1 MTFNQS
7 IVIDADPAA
16 LFRLTQDYDRRL
28 EWDPFLRSA
37 RLIGDAREPGVGV
50 RALCVAKNGWA
61 METEYASFEPPR
73 VIAVKMTRG
82 PWFLERFAGAWHFEE
97 IAPGRTR
104 VDFRYGLR
112 LRGAK
117 FGLSMAPH
125 PDRLESLRQDTT
137 NRLRALKS
145 DASSSGRL
153 SRWSRRMTNR
163 ARPLVPPLAWGRSA

>member
-61 METEYASFEPPR
+61 METEYVSFDPPR
-73 VIAVKMTRG
+73 VTAVKMTRG

-97 IAPGRTR
+97 IAPGRTQ
-104 VDFRYGLR
+104 VDLRY
-112 LRGAK
+112 
-117 FGLSMAPH
+117 
-125 PDRLESLRQDTT
+125 SLRVSPRWLSWLLTPIVSRVFARDTR
-137 NRLRALKS
+137 NRLRALK
-145 DASSSGRL
+145 ATVEQRGRL
-153 SRWSRRMTNR
+153 SKVG
-163 ARPLVPPLAWGRSA
+163 ARD

>member
-61 METEYASFEPPR
+61 METEYASFSPPW
-73 VIAVKMTRG
+73 VTAVKMTRG

-112 LRGAK
+112 VWPRW
-117 FGLSMAPH
+117 LSWLLTPIVSRVFA
-125 PDRLESLRQDTT
+125 QDTR
-137 NRLRALKS
+137 NRLRALKETVEQRRAFDVPRG
-145 DASSSGRL
+145 DACQPG
-153 SRWSRRMTNR
+153 T
-163 ARPLVPPLAWGRSA
+163 

>member
-37 RLIGDAREPGVGV
+37 RLIGDASEPGVGV

-61 METEYASFEPPR
+61 METEYASFIPPR
-73 VIAVKMTRG
+73 LTAVKMTRG

-97 IAPGRTR
+97 IAPGQTR

-112 LRGAK
+112 VWPSW
-117 FGLSMAPH
+117 LSWLLTPIVSRVFA
-125 PDRLESLRQDTT
+125 QDTR
-137 NRLRALKS
+137 NRLRALKETVEQQ
-145 DASSSGRL
+145 RL
-153 SRWSRRMTNR
+153 SSK
-163 ARPLVPPLAWGRSA
+163 AGADD